1 MRSRLAEES
10 MSLNL
15 SLKNDIFNI
24 MMMSVK
30 KKRRLLLLLVLALAP
45 ISVGCT
51 GSQEIVEPSRDSFN
65 AGEVEV
71 RSFGNAEA
79 K

>member
-1 MRSRLAEES
+1 
-10 MSLNL
+10 
-15 SLKNDIFNI
+15 

-65 AGEVEV
+65 AGEAEV

>member
-15 SLKNDIFNI
+15 SLKNNIFNI

-30 KKRRLLLLLVLALAP
+30 KKRRLLLFVLALAP

-51 GSQEIVEPSRDSFN
+51 GAQEIVEPSRDNFN